1 MTQLLAAG
9 QLSKMQV
16 VPNTPAEYY
25 LDLGGET
32 VAVNTLLGKRLRLEF
47 EGEIRCSHCQRL
59 TRKSFS
65 QGFCYPCFQKLARC
79 DRCIM
84 SPELCHFHEGTCR
97 EPEWAQGHCFQ
108 EHVVYLAN
116 SSGLKVGITRGD
128 QVPTRW
134 LDQGAVQA
142 LPVARVSSR
151 RMSGLVETLLG
162 EWISDKT
169 NWRKMLKHEVDTIDL
184 AAQRDQLYAQAAE
197 RIEQLK
203 RQHPDER
210 IDWLI
215 DAPLYEFEYPSL
227 AWPTKA
233 KTYNLD
239 KNPIIED
246 VLMAVKGQY
255 LIFENACL
263 NIRKYGS
270 YQVSLAQI

>member
-1 MTQLLAAG
+1 MTKPLAAG
-9 QLSKMQV
+9 QLQKMQV
-16 VPNTPAEYY
+16 VPNTPAEYF
-25 LDLGGET
+25 LSLGGQT
-32 VAVNTLLGKRLRLEF
+32 VAMNPLLGKRLRLEF

-59 TRKSFS
+59 TKKSFS

-97 EPEWAQGHCFQ
+97 EPEWAQSHCFQ

-151 RMSGLVETLLG
+151 RMSGLLETALG
-162 EWISDKT
+162 KWISDKT
-169 NWRKMLKHEVDTIDL
+169 NWRKMLKHEIEEVDLPGERDRLYDL
-184 AAQRDQLYAQAAE
+184 VRSDL
-197 RIEQLK
+197 EQL
-203 RQHPDER
+203 QQAHPDER
-210 IDWLI
+210 IEWLL
-215 DAPLYEFEYPSL
+215 DARLYEFDYPSL
-227 AWPTKA
+227 AWPLKA

-239 KNPIIED
+239 KQAVIED

-270 YQVSLAQI
+270 YQVSLSEI

>member
-59 TRKSFS
+59 TKKSFS

-169 NWRKMLKHEVDTIDL
+169 NWRKMLKHEVETIDL
-184 AAQRDQLYAQAAE
+184 AAQRDQLYVQAAE
-197 RIEQLK
+197 RIDQLK

>member
-59 TRKSFS
+59 TKKSFS

-169 NWRKMLKHEVDTIDL
+169 NWRKMLKHEVETIDL
-184 AAQRDQLYAQAAE
+184 AAQRDQLYVQAAE

>member
-59 TRKSFS
+59 TKKSFS

-142 LPVARVSSR
+142 LSVARVSSR